1 MQTISTA
8 EERQSVVEFW
18 IQYIRPTQFPDLVV
32 DGDDGVKNGRKIA
45 TYIEAV
51 HHGHWEP
58 DKVTEAVRSLQ
69 NNLIGL
75 GVATDEQKKNA
86 AQQMAEAAA
95 KQRAEQIDAH
105 NQATIVKWLR
115 DECPLGLIVNGDL
128 YGTTQD
134 KVIAFIKR
142 ALSGK
147 ELILTPRL
155 LSDAVATLGPALDWF
170 SRASED
176 VVLRNQPAP
185 PTRQEI
191 LSSRLSEKAKREGG
205 LLPPKSDRAT
215 HSDSDG
221 KFRDPIKEIKDV
233 VKTALQRQ
241 GVKDPWQER
250 LENIVVQGRGGK
262 IDAVKSTELRTVRV
276 IVNGEV
282 DWRASFQKADK
293 LADIYE
299 AQKNRRVA
307 G

>member
-185 PTRQEI
+185 PSRQEI
-191 LSSRLSEKAKREGG
+191 LSNRLSEKAKREGG
-205 LLPPKSDRAT
+205 MLPPEMERPSHAKNDGNLKSPQDLI
-215 HSDSDG
+215 
-221 KFRDPIKEIKDV
+221 KFMAQEELRRKGVTSSPIMAEAD
-233 VKTALQRQ
+233 A
-241 GVKDPWQER
+241 
-250 LENIVVQGRGGK
+250 IVVQ
-262 IDAVKSTELRTVRV
+262 
-276 IVNGEV
+276 
-282 DWRASFQKADK
+282 
-293 LADIYE
+293 
-299 AQKNRRVA
+299 NRRGKVDPGKTA
-307 G
+307 EIRKILIYTNGKLDEARTLQARNKAADAYENLKNQI

>member
-1 MQTISTA
+1 MQTAATA
-8 EERQSVVEFW
+8 EERKRVLEFW
-18 IQYIRPTQFPDLVV
+18 LQYIRPGKYPDLCV
-32 DGDDGVKNGRKIA
+32 DGDLGHKNGVKIASYIQDAYNNNWSSDNLTAAVSAIKNELWGLGIA
-45 TYIEAV
+45 TPEQA
-51 HHGHWEP
+51 
-58 DKVTEAVRSLQ
+58 KSR
-69 NNLIGL
+69 
-75 GVATDEQKKNA
+75 EQKAN
-86 AQQMAEAAA
+86 EAAV

-115 DECPLGLIVNGDL
+115 DECPLGLIVSGDL

-142 ALSGK
+142 TLSGK
-147 ELILTPRL
+147 ELILTPQL

-170 SRASED
+170 SRASEG

-191 LSSRLSEKAKREGG
+191 LSNRLSEKAKREGG

-250 LENIVVQGRGGK
+250 LENLVVQGRGGK
-262 IDAVKSTELRTVRV
+262 IDAVKSTDLRSVRV

-293 LADIYE
+293 LADLYE